1 MCAGIWIGKMAL
13 RAILFDKD
21 GTLVD
26 FQATWGAATYAVMVR
41 MAGGDEAKIAMLAE
55 VSHYDVDR
63 RKILPTSP
71 LVASSSADYGVI
83 WAQILGE
90 IADSAF
96 LQRMDQ
102 LFIEEGLGHVAPIG
116 NPLGL
121 LQQLKRQG
129 LALGVITNDSE
140 AGARA
145 QCDRLG
151 ITPLLDAVIGYDS
164 GHGRKPECGQILEF
178 AGRHGIPPAQT
189 ALVGDSLHDLH
200 AARAAGVI
208 AVAVLSGL
216 AVEDELAAH
225 ADHVLDDIMAL
236 PDLIGRL

>member
-1 MCAGIWIGKMAL
+1 MRSRTSRHRAQYKDLASITSRRSPPGRPAIAPKAAIPPKMGAGRNFRNVYPVVPGGAMCAGIWIGKMAL

-102 LFIEEGLGHVAPIG
+102 L
-116 NPLGL
+116 
-121 LQQLKRQG
+121 
-129 LALGVITNDSE
+129 
-140 AGARA
+140 
-145 QCDRLG
+145 
-151 ITPLLDAVIGYDS
+151 
-164 GHGRKPECGQILEF
+164 
-178 AGRHGIPPAQT
+178 
-189 ALVGDSLHDLH
+189 
-200 AARAAGVI
+200 
-208 AVAVLSGL
+208 
-216 AVEDELAAH
+216 
-225 ADHVLDDIMAL
+225 
-236 PDLIGRL
+236 